1 MFIIEEI
8 FILIQNHNP
17 MEKLLNDQ
25 MSDIDVLDYP
35 EKNKLVMTKS
45 KKSRD
50 IELEIEIGNL
60 KDYLET
66 YGDLE

>member
-1 MFIIEEI
+1 MNIYF
-8 FILIQNHNP
+8 IQNHNS

>member
-1 MFIIEEI
+1 
-8 FILIQNHNP
+8 

>member
-35 EKNKLVMTKS
+35 EKSNIAMANNKKN
-45 KKSRD
+45 RD